1 MVPQD
6 HFLQDGKSRT
16 TQKWRQSEREV
27 KISFVIIEF
36 KSQDASISTHAK
48 TTSSAIDRHTG
59 NEKFRTETVNIAKIK
74 IIDQQKRKNTYW
86 AIRWS
91 IIDKVPIF
99 QLSYNNMDFMYW
111 LSKWYNYTVKKG
123 LGGII
128 TMRQKPLSNHIGHLH
143 SALWWVRYSS
153 KIVVTPTFTPSSLP
167 VQRIRAASF
176 CS

>member
-1 MVPQD
+1 LSRISDDTKNMGSNESIGWLQTTGMVPQD

-74 IIDQQKRKNTYW
+74 IIDQQKTEEY
-86 AIRWS
+86 I
-91 IIDKVPIF
+91 
-99 QLSYNNMDFMYW
+99 
-111 LSKWYNYTVKKG
+111 
-123 LGGII
+123 
-128 TMRQKPLSNHIGHLH
+128 LSNTMKYNRQSPDF
-143 SALWWVRYSS
+143 SAFL
-153 KIVVTPTFTPSSLP
+153 
-167 VQRIRAASF
+167 
-176 CS
+176 